1 MGSMK
6 YRVVF
11 KPTAFKDLKKLPKT
25 LQRRVKEKLE
35 FYLASIEP
43 LDYAV
48 QLVGN
53 KKAGDYRFRVGDYR
67 IVFDKQQNTLVI
79 LYIEHRRDVYRK
91 R

>member
-1 MGSMK
+1 MK
-6 YRVVF
+6 YQVLF
-11 KPTAFKDLKKLPKT
+11 KPTAVKDLRKLPTT
-25 LQRRVKEKLE
+25 LQKRIKEKLE
-35 FYLASIEP
+35 FYLSQGEP

-53 KKAGDYRFRVGDYR
+53 KESGEYRFRVGDYR
-67 IVFDKQQNTLVI
+67 LVFDKEGDSLII

>member
-1 MGSMK
+1 MK

-11 KPTAFKDLKKLPKT
+11 KPTALKDLKKLPKT
-25 LQRRVKEKLE
+25 LQRRIKEKLE
-35 FYLASIEP
+35 FYLSQAEP

-53 KKAGDYRFRVGDYR
+53 KKSGEYRFRVGDYR
-67 IVFDKQQNTLVI
+67 IVFDKKGNTLVV
-79 LYIEHRRDVYRK
+79 LYIEHRRDIYKK

>member
-1 MGSMK
+1 MK
-6 YRVVF
+6 YQVVF
-11 KPTAFKDLKKLPKT
+11 KPSALKDLRKLPKT
-25 LQRRVKEKLE
+25 LQRRLKEKLE
-35 FYLASIEP
+35 FYLSQAEP

-53 KKAGDYRFRVGDYR
+53 QKSGEYRFRVGDYR
-67 IVFDKQQNTLVI
+67 VVFDMQGNTLII

>member
-1 MGSMK
+1 MK
-6 YRVVF
+6 YQIVF
-11 KPTAFKDLKKLPKT
+11 KPTALKDLKKLPKT
-25 LQRRVKEKLE
+25 LQRRMKEKLE
-35 FYLASIEP
+35 FYLAQTEP

-53 KKAGDYRFRVGDYR
+53 KKSGGYRFRVGDYR
-67 IVFDKQQNTLVI
+67 IVFDKQNEKLII